1 MIGIYQRFSAFVS
14 LLIVLTGEGSV
25 TFLRHQHI
33 SWLSRNKFVAPDHQ
47 TWNVDMSLYT
57 LSAARLRYL
66 NQMIC
71 LIGTWLNATNAIN
84 FSKNLRKMLLVQFKF
99 TVLLLLFPAV

>member
-1 MIGIYQRFSAFVS
+1 MIGMYQRSSAFVP

-25 TFLRHQHI
+25 TFLTHQHI
-33 SWLSRNKFVAPDHQ
+33 SWLSINKSVEPEHE
-47 TWNVDMSLYT
+47 TWNVDMCLYT
-57 LSAARLRYL
+57 LNAATLRYL

-71 LIGTWLNATNAIN
+71 FIGTWLNAMNAIN

-99 TVLLLLFPAV
+99 TVLLLLFPAM